1 MASLRQWKGRKYNA
15 MNDSEYV
22 QDLIDRGGDI
32 CIPAVNPR
40 TGASVYTIT
49 TPLVL
54 HSGCH
59 VTLDGCTLRLADG
72 VYSNLFISEGAWD
85 AQPSEVRDIAL
96 IGRNGAMLD
105 GGRFNGLTERTAG
118 REGRPSILQNTFIL
132 LRYVRGFWL
141 EGLHFQSPRYWNM
154 TFYYCSEGVIREI
167 TFDSANDAPN
177 QDGIDLRRGCHH
189 ISIEDIRGSTGDD
202 TVALTA
208 LWHPIED
215 CFSIDGLS
223 PDVHDIIIRHVH
235 TEVTGHHGI
244 IRLLCH
250 DGIRMQ
256 RIEIEDI
263 YDCLMDTGH
272 GVNLAAV
279 RLGDAN
285 YWTQCPAKVG
295 DMDHIRIRG
304 VVSHAPT
311 VVKMAV
317 EIPDLVLTD
326 ICRQTTKGDVV

>member
-1 MASLRQWKGRKYNA
+1 MS
-15 MNDSEYV
+15 DSEYL
-22 QDLIDRGGDI
+22 QDLIDCGGDV

-40 TGASVYTIT
+40 TGESVYTVT

-59 VTLDGCTLRLADG
+59 VTLDGCILRLADG

-85 AQPSEVRDIAL
+85 AQPSEVQDIAL

-105 GGRFNGLTERTAG
+105 GGSFNGLTERTAD
-118 REGRPSILQNTFIL
+118 REGRPSILHNTFIL
-132 LRYVRGFWL
+132 LRYVRGFRL
-141 EGLHFQSPRYWNM
+141 EGLCFQSPRYWNV
-154 TFYYCSEGVIREI
+154 TLYYCAEGSIRDL
-167 TFDSANDAPN
+167 TFDSANNAPN
-177 QDGIDLRRGCHH
+177 QDGIDLRRGCHN
-189 ISIEDIRGSTGDD
+189 ILIEDIRGSTGDD

-215 CFSIDGLS
+215 RFAVDGLS
-223 PDVHDIIIRHVH
+223 PHVHDIIIRRIR

-256 RIEIEDI
+256 HIEIEDI

-285 YWTQCPAKVG
+285 YWTQSPAKVG

-311 VVKMAV
+311 MVKVAV
-317 EIPDLVLTD
+317 DIPDLVMTG
-326 ICRQTTKGDVV
+326 ICRRTDEGGVV